1 MADPQPPRSSPVRT
15 LLGYAAMLLGA
26 GLLYWL
32 IRSYGL
38 SLQPPAPSSSQ
49 TLFGVAGAAA
59 HFDAL
64 MHVLLALVTVIVVA
78 RGIGSLFAYFAQPP
92 VVGEILAGILLGPS
106 LLGRFAPGIQD
117 FILPPKVAPFLGVL
131 SNVGVILYM
140 FLVGVE
146 LDPSLLRKRGHS
158 TVAISHASIV
168 TPFLLG
174 AGLALWIYP
183 RLSTSDVPF
192 TVFSL
197 FMGVSM
203 SVTAFPV
210 LARILTDRRIHRS
223 PMGVIALTCAAI
235 DDVTA
240 WCLLAFVVSVA
251 QARTTIIL
259 LGVTVPGAFV
269 TVGSAIGY
277 IAAMAFIARP
287 AMVRLSRL
295 YGLKGRLTQGVMAI
309 VFVALLLSSLATD
322 AIGIHAVFGAFALG
336 AVIPHDS
343 GLARDLTDRLEDL
356 VVVLLLPAFFAFT
369 GMRTQIGL
377 VTTSSDWI
385 MCGAIILV
393 ASIGKFGGSLLAA
406 RLTGMGWRDASAL
419 GVLMNTRGLMELI
432 VLNIGLELRVLSPTL
447 FAMLVVMAIVTTF
460 ATTPI
465 LHFITRGFRIYEQ
478 PERRPSGAEPV
489 VATGAGILV
498 PISNPDGLES
508 LINLATAATR
518 SGDPPPRV
526 LALVRRPPG
535 GIRSGLREI
544 DRKSAPKSPVLT
556 QAIEHARTSGR
567 AIDPQAVWTDDPA
580 RDILERLAKPS
591 IGWLLLG
598 YHRPVFGGDLL
609 GGVVKEVLDG
619 LTGKPVNVGVVIHGH
634 DRPLDRVI
642 AVVDDS
648 PDGRAGLELAAR
660 IVQQDAKSSLH
671 AVLVPQPSEAQPA
684 PALEELVREV
694 SRTTGRWLHT
704 DVLTQRNPAALAYQT
719 HGDLVVIGMA
729 LADELGLPLDDV
741 PGAER
746 CVLLVRGVR
755 KPVAATAVQP
765 AFTLEQAK

>member
-1 MADPQPPRSSPVRT
+1 MDSPSQPRSSPVRT
-15 LLGYAAMLLGA
+15 MLGYALMLGLAALG
-26 GLLYWL
+26 YWL
-32 IRSYGL
+32 VRMRGVGL
-38 SLQPPAPSSSQ
+38 TPPEPAAGQPIFGPA
-49 TLFGVAGAAA
+49 GGAA
-59 HFDAL
+59 HVDAL
-64 MHVLLALVTVIVVA
+64 MHVLLALVVVIVVA
-78 RGIGSLFAYFAQPP
+78 RAVGSLFAYFAQPP

-106 LLGRFAPGIQD
+106 VLGRFAPAMQT
-117 FILPPKVAPFLGVL
+117 FLLPHEVAPFLGVL

-146 LDPSLLRKRGHS
+146 LDPTLLRKKGHA

-174 AGLALWIYP
+174 ALLALYVYP
-183 RLSTSDVPF
+183 SLSTRDVPF

-210 LARILTDRRIHRS
+210 LARILTDRKMHKSR
-223 PMGVIALTCAAI
+223 MGVIALTCAAI

-251 QARTTIIL
+251 QARAS
-259 LGVTVPGAFV
+259 GAFI
-269 TVGSAIGY
+269 TFASALGY
-277 IAAMAFIARP
+277 IALMVLVARP

-295 YGLKGRLTQGVMAI
+295 YGIKGRLTQGVMAI
-309 VFVALLLSSLATD
+309 VFVALLLSALATD

-343 GLARDLTDRLEDL
+343 GLARELTDRLEDL

-369 GMRTQIGL
+369 GLRTQIGL
-377 VTTSSDWI
+377 VTTGDQWI
-385 MCGAIILV
+385 LCGLIILV
-393 ASIGKFGGSLLAA
+393 ASAGKFGGSFVAA
-406 RLTGMGWRDASAL
+406 RLTGLGWRDSSAL

-447 FAMLVVMAIVTTF
+447 FAMLVLMAIVTTF
-460 ATTPI
+460 MTTPV
-465 LHFITRGFRIYEQ
+465 LHLITRGFKIYDEEEKQ
-478 PERRPSGAEPV
+478 KAAEASPP
-489 VATGAGILV
+489 TGGGLLV
-498 PISNPDGLES
+498 PISNPEGLAP
-508 LINLATAATR
+508 LLDLAAAATR
-518 SGDPPPRV
+518 PEDPPPRV
-526 LALVRRPPG
+526 LALVRRPAG

-544 DRKSAPKSPVLT
+544 DRKESPRSPVLV
-556 QAIEHARTSGR
+556 QAMDHARAVGST
-567 AIDPQAVWTDDPA
+567 IDAQALWTDDA
-580 RDILERLAKPS
+580 AADILELAAQPT

-619 LTGKPVNVGVVIHGH
+619 MSERSVNIGVVIHGH
-634 DRPLDRVI
+634 ERALDRVI

-648 PDGRAGLELAAR
+648 PDGKAGLELAAR
-660 IVQQDAKSSLH
+660 IVQKKRSTLH
-671 AVLVPQPSEAQPA
+671 AVLVPNKGESDPPA
-684 PALEELVREV
+684 ALEELLREAGK
-694 SRTTGRWLHT
+694 TAGKWLHT

-719 HGDLVVIGMA
+719 HGDLVVIGMS
-729 LADELGLPLDDV
+729 LADELGPPLDDV

-746 CVLLVRGVR
+746 CVVLVRGARR
-755 KPVAATAVQP
+755 KAVAIAAPEEP
-765 AFTLEQAK
+765 ALAKAEP

>member
-1 MADPQPPRSSPVRT
+1 MVSSSQPRSSPLRT
-15 LLGYAAMLLGA
+15 MLGYVFMLAVAVVG
-26 GLLYWL
+26 YWL
-32 IRSYGL
+32 VRMRGVTL
-38 SLQPPAPSSSQ
+38 TPPDPVAGQP
-49 TLFGVAGAAA
+49 LFGPAGGPA
-59 HFDAL
+59 HVDAL
-64 MHVLLALVTVIVVA
+64 MHVLLALVVVIVVA
-78 RGIGSLFAYFAQPP
+78 RGVGSLFAYFAQPP

-106 LLGRFAPGIQD
+106 VLGRFAPAAQAYL
-117 FILPPKVAPFLGVL
+117 LPHEVAPFLGVL

-146 LDPSLLRKRGHS
+146 LDPTLLRKRGHA
-158 TVAISHASIV
+158 TLAISHASIV

-174 AGLALWIYP
+174 ALLALYVYP
-183 RLSTSDVPF
+183 RLATRDVPF

-210 LARILTDRRIHRS
+210 LARILTDRRMHKSR
-223 PMGVIALTCAAI
+223 MGVIALTCAAI

-251 QARTTIIL
+251 QARAS
-259 LGVTVPGAFV
+259 GAFI
-269 TVGSAIGY
+269 TFASALGY
-277 IAAMAFIARP
+277 IAMMVLVARP
-287 AMVRLSRL
+287 GMVRLSRL
-295 YGLKGRLTQGVMAI
+295 YGIKGRLTQGVMAL
-309 VFVALLLSSLATD
+309 VFVALLLSALATD

-343 GLARDLTDRLEDL
+343 GLARELTDRLEDL

-369 GMRTQIGL
+369 GLRTQIGL
-377 VTTSSDWI
+377 VNTGDQWI
-385 MCGAIILV
+385 LCGFIILI
-393 ASIGKFGGSLLAA
+393 ASLGKFGGSLVAA
-406 RLTGMGWRDASAL
+406 RLTGLGWRDSSAL

-447 FAMLVVMAIVTTF
+447 FAMLVLMAIVTTF
-460 ATTPI
+460 MTTPI
-465 LHFITRGFRIYEQ
+465 LHFITRGFKVYDGDEKR
-478 PERRPSGAEPV
+478 
-489 VATGAGILV
+489 AGDESPPAGGGLLV
-498 PISNPDGLES
+498 PISNPEGLGP
-508 LINLATAATR
+508 LLNLAAAATR
-518 SGDPPPRV
+518 PEDPPPRV
-526 LALVRRPPG
+526 MALVRRPAG

-544 DRKSAPKSPVLT
+544 DRKESPRSPVLA
-556 QAIEHARTSGR
+556 QAIDHARAAGKT
-567 AIDPQAVWTDDPA
+567 IDAQALWTDDA
-580 RDILERLAKPS
+580 AGDILELAAQPT

-619 LTGKPVNVGVVIHGH
+619 MSERAVNVGVVIHGH
-634 DRPLDRVI
+634 ERPIDRVI

-648 PDGRAGLELAAR
+648 FDGKAGLELAAR
-660 IVQQDAKSSLH
+660 IVQQRKSTLH
-671 AVLVPQPSEAQPA
+671 AVLVPHKGESEPP
-684 PALEELVREV
+684 PALEELLREAGK
-694 SRTTGRWLHT
+694 TAGKWLHS

-746 CVLLVRGVR
+746 CVVLVRGAR
-755 KPVAATAVQP
+755 KVTAEIAATDEPVAERKA
-765 AFTLEQAK
+765 

>member
-1 MADPQPPRSSPVRT
+1 MDSAPQPRSSPLRT
-15 LLGYAAMLLGA
+15 MLGYAVMLGA
-26 GLLYWL
+26 AAVAYWL
-32 IRSYGL
+32 IRMHGL
-38 SLQPPAPSSSQ
+38 GLVPPEPAAGQLPFGPS
-49 TLFGVAGAAA
+49 GGAT

-64 MHVLLALVTVIVVA
+64 MHVLLALVVVIVVA

-92 VVGEILAGILLGPS
+92 VVGEIIAGILLGPS
-106 LLGRFAPGIQD
+106 LLGRFAPDAQA
-117 FILPPKVAPFLGVL
+117 FLLPKEVAPFLGVL

-146 LDPSLLRKRGHS
+146 LDPTLLRKRGHA

-174 AGLALWIYP
+174 AVLALFVYP
-183 RLSTSDVPF
+183 RLATRDVPF

-210 LARILTDRRIHRS
+210 LARILTDRKMHKSR
-223 PMGVIALTCAAI
+223 MGVIALTCAAI

-251 QARTTIIL
+251 QARAS
-259 LGVTVPGAFV
+259 GAAITFA
-269 TVGSAIGY
+269 SALGY
-277 IAAMAFIARP
+277 IALIVLVARP
-287 AMVRLSRL
+287 AMVKLSRL
-295 YGLKGRLTQGVMAI
+295 YGIKGRLTQGVMAI
-309 VFVALLLSSLATD
+309 VFVALLLSALATD

-343 GLARDLTDRLEDL
+343 GLARELTDRLEDL

-369 GMRTQIGL
+369 GLRTQIGL
-377 VTTSSDWI
+377 VTTGDQWI
-385 MCGAIILV
+385 LCALIVVV
-393 ASIGKFGGSLLAA
+393 ASVGKFGGSLVAA
-406 RLTGMGWRDASAL
+406 RLTGLGWRDSSAL

-447 FAMLVVMAIVTTF
+447 FAMLVLMAIVTTF
-460 ATTPI
+460 MTTPV
-465 LHFITRGFRIYEQ
+465 LHFITRGFKIYDE
-478 PERRPSGAEPV
+478 EKKAAESESPP
-489 VATGAGILV
+489 TGGGLLV
-498 PISNPDGLES
+498 PVSNPEGLAP
-508 LINLATAATR
+508 LLDLAAAATR
-518 SGDPPPRV
+518 PEDPPPRV
-526 LALVRRPPG
+526 LALVRRPAG

-544 DRKSAPKSPVLT
+544 DRKESPRSPVLA
-556 QAIEHARTSGR
+556 QAIDHARAVG
-567 AIDPQAVWTDDPA
+567 APIDAQALWTDDA
-580 RDILERLAKPS
+580 AADILELAAQPT

-619 LTGKPVNVGVVIHGH
+619 MSERSVNIGVVIHGH
-634 DRPLDRVI
+634 ERALDRVI

-648 PDGRAGLELAAR
+648 PDGKAGLELAAR
-660 IVQQDAKSSLH
+660 IVQKKRSTLH
-671 AVLVPQPSEAQPA
+671 AVLVPNKGETDPP
-684 PALEELVREV
+684 PALEELLREAGK
-694 SRTTGRWLHT
+694 SAGKWLHS

-729 LADELGLPLDDV
+729 LADELGPPLDDV

-746 CVLLVRGVR
+746 CVVLVRGAR
-755 KPVAATAVQP
+755 KVAAAIAPPEEPVVRRTA
-765 AFTLEQAK
+765 ES

>member
-1 MADPQPPRSSPVRT
+1 MLA
-15 LLGYAAMLLGA
+15 YAIMLGA
-26 GLLYWL
+26 AGVVYWYLRGRGLLL
-32 IRSYGL
+32 IAPTAAPG
-38 SLQPPAPSSSQ
+38 QP
-49 TLFGVAGAAA
+49 LFGPAGGAA
-59 HFDAL
+59 HVDAL
-64 MHVLLALVTVIVVA
+64 MHVLLALVVVIVVA
-78 RGIGSLFAYFAQPP
+78 RAIGSLFAYFAQPP

-106 LLGRFAPGIQD
+106 VLGRFAPTAQHYL
-117 FILPPKVAPFLGVL
+117 LPAEVAPFLGVL
-131 SNVGVILYM
+131 SQVGVILYM

-146 LDPSLLRKRGHS
+146 LDPTLLRKRGHA
-158 TVAISHASIV
+158 TLAISHASIV

-174 AGLALWIYP
+174 AALALFLYP
-183 RLSTSDVPF
+183 TLGTRDVPF

-197 FMGVSM
+197 FIGVSM

-210 LARILTDRRIHRS
+210 LARILTDRKMHKS

-251 QARTTIIL
+251 QARTS
-259 LGVTVPGAFV
+259 GAFI
-269 TVGSAIGY
+269 TFASAVGY
-277 IAAMAFIARP
+277 IAVIAFVARP

-309 VFVALLLSSLATD
+309 VFVALLLSALATD
-322 AIGIHAVFGAFALG
+322 MIGIHAVFGAFALG
-336 AVIPHDS
+336 AIIPHDS
-343 GLARDLTDRLEDL
+343 GLARELTDRLEDL

-369 GMRTQIGL
+369 GMHTQIGL
-377 VTTSSDWI
+377 VTTGDQWI
-385 MCGAIILV
+385 LCGIIILV
-393 ASIGKFGGSLLAA
+393 ASAGKFGGSLVAA

-447 FAMLVVMAIVTTF
+447 FAMLVLMALVTTF

-465 LHFITRGFRIYEQ
+465 LHFITRNTKGFNDEQ
-478 PERRPSGAEPV
+478 RPRDEERPPAG
-489 VATGAGILV
+489 GGILV
-498 PISNPDGLES
+498 PISNPDGLAA
-508 LINLATAATR
+508 LLDLAAAATR
-518 SGDPPPRV
+518 VEDPPPRV
-526 LALVRRPPG
+526 LALVRRPAG

-544 DRKSAPKSPVLT
+544 DRKESPRSPVLV
-556 QAIEHARTSGR
+556 QAIDIARATG
-567 AIDPQAVWTDDPA
+567 APIDANALWTDDA
-580 RDILERLAKPS
+580 AADILDLAAQPS

-619 LTGKPVNVGVVIHGH
+619 MSARSVNVGVVIHGH
-634 DRPLDRVI
+634 DRPIDRVI
-642 AVVDDS
+642 AVVDDTA
-648 PDGRAGLELAAR
+648 DGRAGLELAAR
-660 IVQQDAKSSLH
+660 IVAKKRATLH
-671 AVLVPQPSEAQPA
+671 AVLVPDKDATDPSPG
-684 PALEELVREV
+684 LEELLRETGKKN
-694 SRTTGRWLHT
+694 SGRWLHS

-746 CVLLVRGVR
+746 CVLLVRGA
-755 KPVAATAVQP
+755 KPPAQNAAVAP
-765 AFTLEQAK
+765 AAASNEHSNAGSSS